1 MISDTELLQNMIN
14 KKLGVSLYE
23 DIPVSSYNEVSLYED
38 FQVPV
43 EVPVYEDFPVSSYNE
58 VPVYAPVYEDI
69 PVPVD
74 VPVYEDIP
82 VPVDV
87 PVYEDIPVPVDVPV
101 YEDIPVPVDVPV
113 EVSLSLNDTVFNN
126 REFVICDWN
135 INRGDFVDT
144 SMNQDMRRS
153 KRKLLT
159 ELYCPMTIYNF
170 LLSMLIEAIEREVEI
185 DDEYKYYIFS
195 PYNKKIGYPL
205 DDFSCAGLCL
215 KTKLGIKEA
224 NFIMSIYYILYTG
237 LDKITSDETIFES
250 LYRECVLLQDSNFEL
265 SLYYQGIVNEN
276 LNKMEMLTSV
286 MSECFDLKCFPD
298 KALQFNIWLLTYNN
312 TVELVDEDRTAMTLF
327 DLVEFYTNERLID
340 NKE

>member
-23 DIPVSSYNEVSLYED
+23 DIPVSSYNEESLYED

-43 EVPVYEDFPVSSYNE
+43 EVPVYEDFQ
-58 VPVYAPVYEDI
+58 VPVE
-69 PVPVD
+69 

-101 YEDIPVPVDVPV
+101 DVPV

-126 REFVICDWN
+126 REFVNCDWN

-265 SLYYQGIVNEN
+265 SLYYQGIVNEI

-286 MSECFDLKCFPD
+286 MSDCFDLKCFPD